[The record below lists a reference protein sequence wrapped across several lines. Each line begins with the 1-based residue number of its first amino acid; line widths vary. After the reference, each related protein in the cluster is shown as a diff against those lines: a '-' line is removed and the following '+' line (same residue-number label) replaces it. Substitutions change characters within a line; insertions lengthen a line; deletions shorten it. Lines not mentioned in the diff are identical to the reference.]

1 MILFSVSNPALKAEP
16 TNVLYMGQDN
26 TLNFIFSVNT
36 GSTTFYPDD
45 LIQLRVQTGQLGSPG
60 NVTMQT
66 DANWEFAYNSIAGYD
81 VFSFKAKQL
90 VKITPL
96 DTYTLQLN
104 NLQPAN
110 LSLDFAFISQYQLGG
125 RRESGT
131 KAPMIISNPP
141 GHLLDLA
148 PVLAFT
154 AFINGDQDGALQIK
168 DNNIYISSQD
178 LDPPIA
184 NTLHLIATCNTPPLT
199 YDGNGSRP
207 VFNLSFN
214 YGEDQYSLTDALKNS
229 DPNYNALSSAWNI
242 ACQVGAGENDRWQVI
257 APNVTTATPN
267 WQLAGNAGNLFSQSE
282 PVLDVFFSHVISRL
296 PEGTA
301 VLYIQWINFKGYD
314 DGVMALP
321 IAKYKAS
328 AQVLAFNSPQN
339 NQTIA
344 FGQPVTLNWTVF
356 GGKQVAI
363 SWDNGLRHQN
373 FPVYN
378 GQMPALTYS
387 GEATVLPDSHEA
399 KFYIAQDGQAADTFQ
414 VEVTVSD
421 FPPPQIKTFEG
432 ALTRLPDDSLV
443 VQLNVLVDNLGN
455 NGVFEINGQAYNAGN
470 YNGLPF
476 QLNLP
481 AENLQFPATFTLLAI
496 DKDLNPNT
504 KSSSSISVD
513 LPEWIQPQI
522 KSFSGVVQKDGNG
535 QINGL
540 SLQFQLGNI
549 YPFTKILINEI
560 PVSVGADGSGQL
572 HLPVN
577 AQNPIVGSY
586 ILTCTNP
593 IVAPE
598 LRTVSLQYIQTN
610 SYQNGSDILHVMA
623 VCVQRQSL
631 LGLFSGDQLTIKEC
645 PLNAPGSWDTGVVFE
660 NGSDAHIAPFS
671 SLVMAPDG
679 SQALLCGHS
688 FYGLVYENN
697 QWKNN
702 LYPLTQTDNTDSYVG
717 LPGAY
722 APDMR
727 LAFING
733 YYNVSY
739 FKPGPST
746 YQLNAFVPV
755 KTVSAN
761 YLNATGIAVTPDG
774 NRVFVCDPTNQKI
787 WYFDTNN
794 IPENFSAGID
804 LPSGGE
810 VLVAS
815 SRDYLYFT
823 NGRQI
828 FGVNT
833 ADNMRPLKLAD
844 LGLGFQEFYKLQISA
859 DGTLLIFKGFEAI
872 SVFYVSVTDPSSLLL
887 LNDIKIEEVL
897 DVAISP
903 DNTRIFV
910 GKLGTLLVYEAQ
922 FVQQGA

>member
-1 MILFSVSNPALKAEP
+1 MFTFTITNPAAPQNANP
-16 TNVLYMGQDN
+16 TPVYLGQAN
-26 TLNFIFSVNT
+26 TLEFHFQAGMHEQTQAGDQITIVLDQRLLDNPASLKVNSDYWKLGACT
-36 GSTTFYPDD
+36 AQGNTYV
-45 LIQLRVQTGQLGSPG
+45 LRCDFLAAVSLSEP
-60 NVTMQT
+60 
-66 DANWEFAYNSIAGYD
+66 FA
-81 VFSFKAKQL
+81 
-90 VKITPL
+90 
-96 DTYTLQLN
+96 LQLEGLTPVSACVAQVN
-104 NLQPAN
+104 IQAR
-110 LSLDFAFISQYQLGG
+110 FGG
-125 RRESGT
+125 RPYSGSSQSL
-131 KAPMIISNPP
+131 AVMNPP
-141 GHLLDLA
+141 SAHKDLREVLSFELLVNDFQQEVMQQFYLSDADLQ
-148 PVLAFT
+148 T
-154 AFINGDQDGALQIK
+154 
-168 DNNIYISSQD
+168 
-178 LDPPIA
+178 PIA
-184 NTLHLIATCNTPPLT
+184 NTLHLIVTCSTPPLT
-199 YDGNGSRP
+199 YDGNGPRP
-207 VFNLSFN
+207 VLNLSFT

-242 ACQVGAGENDRWQVI
+242 ACQVGAGENDRWQAI
-257 APNVTTATPN
+257 APNAATATPN
-267 WQLAGNAGNLFSQSE
+267 WQLAGNAGNLFRQSE
-282 PVLDVFFSHVISRL
+282 SVLDVFFSHVISRL

-378 GQMPALTYS
+378 GQTPALTYS

-481 AENLQFPATFTLLAI
+481 AENLQFPATFNLHAI

-586 ILTCTNP
+586 ILACTNP
-593 IVAPE
+593 IVAPA

-645 PLNAPGSWDTGVVFE
+645 PLNAPGSWDSGVVFE

-702 LYPLTQTDNTDSYVG
+702 LYLLTQTDNTDSYVG

-739 FKPGPST
+739 FKPDPST

-761 YLNATGIAVTPDG
+761 YLNATGIAVTHDG

-833 ADNMRPLKLAD
+833 ADTADNMRPLKLAD

-872 SVFYVSVTDPSSLLL
+872 SVFYVSVTNPSSLLL

-903 DNTRIFV
+903 DNTRIFIST
-910 GKLGTLLVYEAQ
+910 LNELLVYEAQ